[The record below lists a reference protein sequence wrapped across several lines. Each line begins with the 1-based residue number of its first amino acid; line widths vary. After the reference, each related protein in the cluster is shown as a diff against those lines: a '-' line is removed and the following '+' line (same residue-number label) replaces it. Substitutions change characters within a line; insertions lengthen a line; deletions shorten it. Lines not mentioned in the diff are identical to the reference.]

1 NTRMPGPGLIVLAG
15 LPGTGKSA
23 VAATLAK
30 RLRTG
35 TSTNTASNKYVED
48 NRLEREMPDHTANS
62 GIKIEI
68 TAAIVDR
75 LTFAGQI
82 IETGSASYRLAQ
94 ARKTRPAGGANSNRH
109 AGASSS

>member
-1 NTRMPGPGLIVLAG
+1 MPGPGLIVLAG

-68 TAAIVDR
+68 T
-75 LTFAGQI
+75 
-82 IETGSASYRLAQ
+82 
-94 ARKTRPAGGANSNRH
+94 
-109 AGASSS
+109 